1 MKICLTCAAGGHL
14 NQIMNIM
21 DAFKDYDF
29 FFITN
34 KSETTLKLDSIAKTY
49 YIKDSPKPF
58 NIGFIKFN
66 SLTFALYTIYIT
78 LPCIKILFKEKPDVI
93 ISSGG
98 SASLCLC
105 YLSKLMGSKVIY
117 LESLTRVKEL
127 STTGKLV
134 YIISNLF
141 LVQWEYL
148 IEKYPRAKYWG
159 KVI

>member
-14 NQIMNIM
+14 NQLMNIM
-21 DAFKDYDF
+21 DAFKEHDL

-34 KSETTLKLDSIAKTY
+34 KSETTLDLEDLAKTY
-49 YIKDSPKPF
+49 YISDSPKPLEIGTIQF
-58 NIGFIKFN
+58 NY
-66 SLTFALYTIYIT
+66 LTFALYTMYIA
-78 LPCIKILFKEKPDVI
+78 LPCLRMLLKEKPDTIV
-93 ISSGG
+93 SSGG

-105 YLSKLMGSKVIY
+105 YLGKLMGSKIIY
-117 LESLTRVKEL
+117 LESLTRVNDL

-134 YIISNLF
+134 YIISDLF

-148 IEKYPRAKYWG
+148 IKKYPKAKYWG